1 MNPRSFSAGR
11 GDSAWTPTRLA
22 NSRGW
27 CLFAILLTL
36 TACTPKP
43 PPPYDSREVLLP
55 SFTSTATMPGH
66 TMPESPPNEASFID
80 DFDRPDTTNG
90 LGDDWDLRGMPQNGA
105 PLLPAMDGYIKDGQ
119 FTYAGKSDAIAVR
132 QFRTPVQ
139 SIGTDGQFRR
149 INHLNGDTTMM
160 IGTGGDNNLET
171 NVVVFLANRSSWEL
185 RSRLVNG
192 TLKTVASGSFPH
204 MLELDH
210 RYTFV
215 LSSTGDR
222 VSVSGPGVTVSKP
235 LPIPISPG
243 AFGFWR
249 ESPNRTPAGE
259 VFDFDKVWA
268 LEDGQPT
275 TPITAS
281 AAGPEH

>member
-1 MNPRSFSAGR
+1 
-11 GDSAWTPTRLA
+11 
-22 NSRGW
+22 
-27 CLFAILLTL
+27 
-36 TACTPKP
+36 
-43 PPPYDSREVLLP
+43 
-55 SFTSTATMPGH
+55 MPD
-66 TMPESPPNEASFID
+66 SPPNEASFID
-80 DFDRPDTTNG
+80 DFDRADTTNG
-90 LGDDWDLRGMPQNGA
+90 LGDNWDLRGMPQNGA

-132 QFRTPVQ
+132 QFRTPIQ
-139 SIGTDGQFRR
+139 RIGAEGQFRR
-149 INHLNGDTTMM
+149 INSTNGDTTMM

-171 NVVVFLANRSSWEL
+171 NVVVFLANRSLWEL

-210 RYTFV
+210 RYIFV
-215 LSSTGDR
+215 LSTTGDR
-222 VSVSGPGVTVSKP
+222 VSVSGPGVNVSKP

-243 AFGFWR
+243 TFGFWR

-281 AAGPEH
+281 AAAPEH